1 MVWHAGKLR
10 GNARQQR
17 ILLVRNPRRHPP
29 LARTARTDRALT
41 KDLRIAEISA
51 MDMQIAEGKIV
62 AYRAKVKLSFRCHSE
77 MHKEL

>member
-1 MVWHAGKLR
+1 MTEHVYKVVELVGSSPDSWEKAA
-10 GNARQQR
+10 NAAVAEAAKH
-17 ILLVRNPRRHPP
+17 L
-29 LARTARTDRALT
+29 

-62 AYRAKVKLSFRCHSE
+62 AYRAKVKLSFRYHSE